1 MHERDSLATVLKVCK
16 KVCKKETPTQVF
28 FWEYPKSFRDICFR
42 TILVTA
48 FELSFSIRKELKKKE
63 ISGEIAF
70 ALINLCQ
77 VQKTRAYKQV
87 NYHKSICCSCEIFR
101 ISLSQNI
108 WNKKL
113 MMTLTFPWMNIAS
126 LALL

>member
-1 MHERDSLATVLKVCK
+1 MKEIVLQQSWRCAKRCVK
-16 KVCKKETPTQVF
+16 KRLQHRCFSENI
-28 FWEYPKSFRDICFR
+28 PKSFRDICFR

-126 LALL
+126 VALL